1 MKPRR
6 LYEITIREN
15 GKISKRWITTCCFK
29 AMEFCHAF
37 GYAGFGLY
45 SSVKETIEI
54 PEITQG

>member
-6 LYEITIREN
+6 LYEITIRDN
-15 GKISKRWITTCCFK
+15 GNITKKWITTSCIR

-37 GYAGFGLY
+37 GTIGFGLY